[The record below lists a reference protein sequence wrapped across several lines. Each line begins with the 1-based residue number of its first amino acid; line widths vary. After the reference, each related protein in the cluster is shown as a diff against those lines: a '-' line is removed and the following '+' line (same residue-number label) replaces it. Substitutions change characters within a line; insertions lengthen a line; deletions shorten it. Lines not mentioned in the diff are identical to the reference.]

1 LPSGRRKAILGGE
14 ELAMT
19 DLNRR
24 ALLGAGTLLAAPSLA
39 RAQGQ
44 SIRIV
49 VPFAPGGSTDAV
61 ARLLS
66 PGLQQRL
73 GAPVVVENRS
83 GAAGSI
89 GADVVA
95 KARPDG
101 TTWLL
106 TFDSHATLAVL
117 LRNLPFDLMRDLE
130 PVMLIGGSP
139 YAIATKADKPYR
151 TIADVLAAAKARPD
165 AVSYGST
172 GNGTIGHL
180 TMIMLAERAGVQM
193 THLPYRSG
201 GLAVNDTV
209 AGHVD
214 MMIGS
219 AALLLPHIAG
229 GTLRPLLQFGPQR
242 LSGLPDTQTAAEAG
256 FPGLEAEAWWGVF
269 GPRGVT
275 AEQIARMNA
284 ALKETLA
291 EERVRRTML
300 ETQQARLVVS
310 TPDAFRT
317 FFAAEA
323 EKWGRVVRAN
333 NIQPD

>member
-1 LPSGRRKAILGGE
+1 MHRV
-14 ELAMT
+14 T
-19 DLNRR
+19 RR
-24 ALLGAGTLLAAPSLA
+24 ASLGLAAALALPSLA
-39 RAQGQ
+39 SAQGT
-44 SIRIV
+44 SIRII

-66 PGLQQRL
+66 PGLTQRL

-106 TFDSHATLAVL
+106 TFDSHATLAAL
-117 LRNLPFDLMRDLE
+117 LRNLPFDLMRDLD

-139 YAIATKADKPYR
+139 YALATKADRPFR
-151 TIADVLAAAKARPD
+151 TIADVVAAAKARPD

-180 TMIMLAERAGVQM
+180 TMIMLGERAGARM
-193 THLPYRSG
+193 THIPYRSG

-209 AGHVD
+209 AGTVD

-219 AALLLPHIAG
+219 SALLLPHIAG
-229 GTLRPLLQFGPQR
+229 GTLRPLLQFGPSR
-242 LSGLPDTQTAAEAG
+242 LAGLPDTETAVEAG
-256 FPGLEAEAWWGVF
+256 FPGLEAEAWWGLF
-269 GPRGVT
+269 GPRGST
-275 AEQIARMNA
+275 EEQIGRMHA
-284 ALKETLA
+284 ALRDTLA
-291 EERVRRTML
+291 EERVRRTMI

-310 TPDAFRT
+310 SPDEFRR
-317 FFAAEA
+317 FFVAQVETWA
-323 EKWGRVVRAN
+323 KVVREN

>member
-1 LPSGRRKAILGGE
+1 
-14 ELAMT
+14 MT
-19 DLNRR
+19 HLTRR
-24 ALLGAGTLLAAPSLA
+24 AALAAASALALPGLA
-39 RAQGQ
+39 RAQGP

-61 ARLLS
+61 ARLVA
-66 PGLQQRL
+66 PGLTQRL
-73 GAPVVVENRS
+73 GATVVVENRA
-83 GAAGSI
+83 GAAGSL
-89 GADVVA
+89 GADAVA

-101 TTWLL
+101 LTWLL
-106 TFDSHATLAVL
+106 TFDSHATIPAL
-117 LRNLPFDLMRDLE
+117 LRNPPLDVMTDLD

-139 YAIATKADKPYR
+139 YAIATRADRPFR
-151 TIADVLAAAKARPD
+151 GIADVVAAARARPE

-180 TMIMLAERAGVQM
+180 TMILLGERANARM
-193 THLPYRSG
+193 THIPYRSG

-209 AGHVD
+209 AGTVD

-242 LSGLPDTQTAAEAG
+242 LSRLAETQTAAEAG

-269 GPRGVT
+269 APRGT
-275 AEQIARMNA
+275 PAESVARMNA
-284 ALKETLA
+284 ALRETLQ
-291 EERVRRTML
+291 EDRPRQIMT
-300 ETQQARLVVS
+300 ETQQARLVLS
-310 TPDAFRT
+310 SPEELRR
-317 FFAAEA
+317 FFAGQVET
-323 EKWGRVVRAN
+323 WGRVVRAN

>member
-1 LPSGRRKAILGGE
+1 MIKLTRRSA
-14 ELAMT
+14 
-19 DLNRR
+19 
-24 ALLGAGTLLAAPSLA
+24 LAAAAASLALPGIA

-44 SIRIV
+44 PVRIV

-61 ARLLS
+61 ARLVS
-66 PGLQQRL
+66 PGLTQRL
-73 GAPVVVENRS
+73 GVPVVVENRS

-89 GADVVA
+89 GADAVA

-106 TFDSHATLAVL
+106 TFDSHATIPAL
-117 LRNLPFDLMRDLE
+117 LRNPPFDVMTDLD

-151 TIADVLAAAKARPD
+151 TIADVIAAARARPD

-180 TMIMLAERAGVQM
+180 TMIQLGDQARARM
-193 THLPYRSG
+193 THIPYRSG

-209 AGHVD
+209 AGTVD

-219 AALLLPHIAG
+219 AALLLPHITG

-242 LSGLPDTQTAAEAG
+242 LSRLSETQTAKEAG
-256 FPGLEAEAWWGVF
+256 LNLEAEAWWGVF
-269 GPRGVT
+269 APHGTP
-275 AEQIARMNA
+275 AEMVARMNA
-284 ALKETLA
+284 ALRETLQ
-291 EERVRRTML
+291 EERPRQVMT
-300 ETQQARLVVS
+300 ETQQARLVLS
-310 TPDAFRT
+310 SPEEFKR
-317 FFAAEA
+317 FFAEQV
-323 EKWGRVVRAN
+323 ETWGRVVRAN